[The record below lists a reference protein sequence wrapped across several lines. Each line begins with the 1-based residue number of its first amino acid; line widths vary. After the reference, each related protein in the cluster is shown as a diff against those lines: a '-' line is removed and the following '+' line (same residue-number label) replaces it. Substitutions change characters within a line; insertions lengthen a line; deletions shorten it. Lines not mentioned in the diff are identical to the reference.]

1 MKKNKDN
8 LDLLLEIGTEELPSD
23 DVWTAIEQIE
33 ERIPHLLKAQNIK
46 AGKVSIYS
54 TPRRLVINIKKAKN
68 ATDDQLKKLF
78 LSLIGSLKF
87 EKTMRWIPNSQLIFS
102 RPIRWIVALADDRL
116 INIKYA
122 GVKSSKISYGPRFL
136 LSPKIKIKSTDD
148 YLNQMKK
155 NQIIVDH
162 NKRKEIILKQA
173 KALAAKV
180 KGKIDDDKD
189 LLDEV
194 TQLVEYPLCVLC
206 EFDKRYLEIP
216 KEVAI
221 MVMKKKVVFLMGL
234 PKRLSGN

>member
-136 LSPKIKIKSTDD
+136 LSPQIKIKSTDD
-148 YLNQMKK
+148 YLKQMKK
-155 NQIIVDH
+155 YQIIVDH
-162 NKRKEIILKQA
+162 
-173 KALAAKV
+173 
-180 KGKIDDDKD
+180 D
-189 LLDEV
+189 
-194 TQLVEYPLCVLC
+194 
-206 EFDKRYLEIP
+206 
-216 KEVAI
+216 
-221 MVMKKKVVFLMGL
+221 KKKLF
-234 PKRLSGN
+234 